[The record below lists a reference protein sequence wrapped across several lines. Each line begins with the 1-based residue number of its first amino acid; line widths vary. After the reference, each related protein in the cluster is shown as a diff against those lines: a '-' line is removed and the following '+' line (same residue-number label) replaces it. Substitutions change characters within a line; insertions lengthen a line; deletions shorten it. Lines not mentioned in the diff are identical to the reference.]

1 MCVCVCVFFLFLSGS
16 APHTHIQCHTA
27 HIRDVMVAVVVQ
39 NCVGFA
45 LNLIVSAHTTQIY
58 LHKHTEEWVKN
69 IKSVCVYAKKSS
81 RDTQR
86 EREREGGDRER
97 QRGAAVAGGKAS
109 TNLTV
114 AANALARRWLC
125 WVRVVRIWPQ
135 GGLTKRFGL
144 EFQTATEECN
154 SARHQSVCV
163 WVGLSIEEKKRQIKN
178 GGRNM
183 GMVVWTQVDD
193 ENREVERERQRPF
206 LALLFFFLSFFP
218 SLSLSLSCDSFSFFF
233 SCVGTFLILFLFFSV
248 CCNSRFSPPLVIC
261 STEPKRTCMF
271 FLYSFSC
278 LVVFAKENKDGRS
291 GWEKCYLVD
300 VAI

>member
-1 MCVCVCVFFLFLSGS
+1 MGFSLFKPSTKLLICVCVCVCVFFLFLSGS

-163 WVGLSIEEKKRQIKN
+163 
-178 GGRNM
+178 
-183 GMVVWTQVDD
+183 
-193 ENREVERERQRPF
+193 
-206 LALLFFFLSFFP
+206 
-218 SLSLSLSCDSFSFFF
+218 
-233 SCVGTFLILFLFFSV
+233 
-248 CCNSRFSPPLVIC
+248 
-261 STEPKRTCMF
+261 
-271 FLYSFSC
+271 
-278 LVVFAKENKDGRS
+278 
-291 GWEKCYLVD
+291 
-300 VAI
+300 